1 MIELNLV
8 PDVKQELIKAQQQR
22 TLVISLA
29 TIVGIV
35 AVAIVAILA
44 IYVFGIQ
51 TGRGYLVDRTIQNE
65 NTKLMAIDGLDSA
78 LTVQSQLAKLD
89 EIGKN
94 RKVDSRVFD
103 VLLAIAPEDAS
114 NIGISKVSVDMSE
127 DVRTISIEAQALAYP
142 DLEAFRKTILA
153 TKFSYSDG
161 DDETSVPLA
170 ETVNDSNR
178 SFGEDATGKKILRF
192 TLTFQY
198 PEKLFDKSL
207 AGGRIVSPSRTNV
220 TDSFVGIPD
229 SLITSRA
236 NDTTEGGN

>member
-8 PDVKQELIKAQQQR
+8 PDVKQELIRAQQQR
-22 TLVISLA
+22 TLVISLV

-35 AVAIVAILA
+35 SIAIVTILA
-44 IYVFGIQ
+44 IYVFGVQ
-51 TGRGYLVDRTIQNE
+51 TGRSYLVDRTIENE
-65 NTKLMAIDGLDSA
+65 SKELMAIDGLDSA

-89 EIGKN
+89 EIGSS

-114 NIGISKVSVDMSE
+114 KISISKVSVDT
-127 DVRTISIEAQALAYP
+127 DPGAQTISIDAQALAYP
-142 DLEAFRKTILA
+142 DLEAFRKTIIA
-153 TKFSYSDG
+153 TKFNYRDG
-161 DDETSVPLA
+161 DDDVSVPLA

-192 TLTFQY
+192 TLSFQY

-207 AGGRIVSPSRTNV
+207 EGGRIIGPSRTNV
-220 TDSFVGIPD
+220 TDSFIGIPD
-229 SLITSRA
+229 SLITSRVNA
-236 NDTTEGGN
+236 TTEGGN